1 MSIEDEVRPVESEV
15 LQMSQCQP
23 KHTGIK
29 CAYLIVASALS
40 SAWHEVEALEFANS
54 MLRQWPF
61 NCPEERE
68 TGEKARTHQL
78 SWCYFPA
85 YASKLPGWSDR
96 TAAMQ
101 TDRGVLAPAG
111 CMN

>member
-29 CAYLIVASALS
+29 CVYLIVASALL
-40 SAWHEVEALEFANS
+40 SARHEVETLELADS

-61 NCPEERE
+61 DRPGERE
-68 TGEKARTHQL
+68 TGEKACTHQL
-78 SWCYFPA
+78 LRCYFPA
-85 YASKLPGWSDR
+85 YASKLPGWSDQ
-96 TAAMQ
+96 TAAMR
-101 TDRGVLAPAG
+101 TDRGVLALAG
-111 CMN
+111 CMS